1 MPVVAPMLAK
11 LVEEIP
17 PGLFYEP
24 KWDGFRAIVE
34 RDGDAIEIHSRNLK
48 PMARY
53 FPDLVDAFAAMLP
66 ERCVVDGEI
75 VVISDLGRLDFFNLQ
90 QRIHPAG
97 SRVDRLASE
106 TPASFVAFDLLA
118 LGGDDLTGRGFGER
132 RAALETLR
140 LAPPLH
146 LTPITTDPAL
156 AQDWFERFEGAGLD
170 GIIAKAAE
178 TTYQPGKRAMFKV
191 KHQRTLDAVVSG
203 YRLHKTI
210 RDGVGSILL
219 GLYNDGEGA
228 PVWAEHFGGL
238 VPIGA
243 TSSFAA
249 ARRRELLTELEPL
262 VIDRSEHPWRHAERG
277 AGAGNRWDPTQDRA
291 FFPLRIERVAEVKY
305 DHIDGGFFRHP
316 ATFVRW
322 RPDREPRSCTF
333 EQLAVPAALDV
344 RAALREAR

>member
-1 MPVVAPMLAK
+1 MPVAAPMLAK

-34 RDGDAIEIHSRNLK
+34 RDGDAVEIHSRNLK

-53 FPDLVDAFAAMLP
+53 FPDLVAAFRETLP
-66 ERCVVDGEI
+66 GRCVVDGEI
-75 VVISDLGRLDFFNLQ
+75 VVIGESGRLDFFALQ

-97 SRVDRLASE
+97 SRVDRLAGE
-106 TPASFVAFDLLA
+106 TPASFVAFDLLE
-118 LGGDDLTGRGFGER
+118 LGEDLTARGFAER
-132 RAALETLR
+132 RRALESLTWT
-140 LAPPLH
+140 PPLH
-146 LTPITTDPAL
+146 LTPITTDPEL
-156 AQDWFERFEGAGLD
+156 AREWFERFEGAGLD

-191 KHQRTLDAVVSG
+191 KHQRTLDAVVAG

-219 GLYNDGEGA
+219 GLYNEGA
-228 PVWAEHFGGL
+228 GAPPWATHFGGL

-243 TSSFAA
+243 TSSFPA
-249 ARRRELLTELEPL
+249 ARRVRLREELEPL
-262 VIDRSEHPWRHAERG
+262 VIDRAEHPWRDAGRG

-291 FFPLRIERVAEVKY
+291 FFPLRIERVVEVKY

-316 ATFVRW
+316 ATFLRW

-333 EQLAVPAALDV
+333 EQLAAPEALDV